1 MKAWVPV
8 LIVLCL
14 LFWQRCPSH
23 WLAWLLVYPMH
34 IWWSRLVDSLQYLY
48 HCSVSRSRFSFF
60 ESGWMFSLA
69 TFLYFNLRDME
80 NHRKNTIWWS
90 PCLKYLLLLAK
101 CWYTDTQF
109 LEPGDVSRTSCA
121 PFSWNAME
129 SPNPVARGGSGSAS
143 IFSAGFGN
151 LIHNVPC
158 FPFKESGLEG
168 WTISALKNALHLSHC
183 LDEWKMLKHPPYTNY
198 STIYLVC
205 VYI

>member
-34 IWWSRLVDSLQYLY
+34 IWWSPLVDSLQYLY
-48 HCSVSRSRFSFF
+48 HCWVSRSL
-60 ESGWMFSLA
+60 FSLFWEWMDVLFGNIFVFQFA
-69 TFLYFNLRDME
+69 R
-80 NHRKNTIWWS
+80 HGKSWKNTIWWS
-90 PCLKYLLLLAK
+90 TCLKYLLLLAK

-121 PFSWNAME
+121 PFPYAMHF
-129 SPNPVARGGSGSAS
+129 PNPCGPGGSGSAS

-158 FPFKESGLEG
+158 FPFKELGVGRLNYLSFEKCSSRVLMN
-168 WTISALKNALHLSHC
+168 WRCWSIHL
-183 LDEWKMLKHPPYTNY
+183 TQI
-198 STIYLVC
+198 TIYLAC
-205 VYI
+205 VY